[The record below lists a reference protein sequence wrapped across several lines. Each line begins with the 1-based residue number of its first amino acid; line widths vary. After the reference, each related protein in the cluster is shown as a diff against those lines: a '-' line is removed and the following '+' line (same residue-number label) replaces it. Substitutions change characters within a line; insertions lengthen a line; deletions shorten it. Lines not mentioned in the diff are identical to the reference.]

1 MKTCFKRVL
10 GQKSIEYLGLR
21 FQTELIFSNFYE
33 KMEKV
38 IKNCEKINLK
48 QKNRTFVQLK
58 MLAIEEKMKEDKEK
72 ALKIQNNEFSEKMT
86 KKKQEISSFEQEIQE
101 KALFFRNLYQNMQ
114 LQEKTIQEKEKSIE
128 DLKLN
133 KNKTKKVN
141 NLFEKIE
148 GIESQ
153 VDF

>member
-1 MKTCFKRVL
+1 LKTCFKRVL

>member
-1 MKTCFKRVL
+1 
-10 GQKSIEYLGLR
+10 
-21 FQTELIFSNFYE
+21 
-33 KMEKV
+33 MEKV